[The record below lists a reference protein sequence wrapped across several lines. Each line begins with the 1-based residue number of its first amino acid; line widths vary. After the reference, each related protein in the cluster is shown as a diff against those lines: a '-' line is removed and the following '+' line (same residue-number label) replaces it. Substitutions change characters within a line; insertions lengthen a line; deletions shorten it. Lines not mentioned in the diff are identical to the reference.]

1 MSRRSRGSRNGFSQR
16 QRGAGKLGTI
26 IGLAI
31 LATLVY
37 LGFKIVP
44 AYIDNFQLEDAMKT
58 EARFGFVNR
67 KSPEEVRDSIYKKI
81 QELQIPAGRDDI
93 RVELVGNGM
102 RITVTYTVV
111 IDLFGRQLE
120 LNFKPT
126 ADNMSI

>member
-1 MSRRSRGSRNGFSQR
+1 MSRRS
-16 QRGAGKLGTI
+16 QRGEGKLKTI

-31 LATLVY
+31 LAALVY
-37 LGFKIVP
+37 VGFKVVP
-44 AYIDNFQLEDAMKT
+44 AYVDNFQLEDAMKS
-58 EARFGFVNR
+58 EARFGYVNR
-67 KSPEEVRDSIYKKI
+67 KSPEEVRDTIYKKI

-93 RVELVGNGM
+93 RVEMLGNGM

-111 IDLFGRQLE
+111 VELPGFTFE

>member
-1 MSRRSRGSRNGFSQR
+1 MNRRSQGARSNLSQR
-16 QRGAGKLGTI
+16 ERGAGKLKTI

-31 LATLVY
+31 LAAIVY
-37 LGFKIVP
+37 AGFKIIP

-67 KSPEEVRDSIYKKI
+67 KSPEEVRDTIYKKV

-111 IDLFGRQLE
+111 IDLFGRHLE

-126 ADNMSI
+126 SDNMSI